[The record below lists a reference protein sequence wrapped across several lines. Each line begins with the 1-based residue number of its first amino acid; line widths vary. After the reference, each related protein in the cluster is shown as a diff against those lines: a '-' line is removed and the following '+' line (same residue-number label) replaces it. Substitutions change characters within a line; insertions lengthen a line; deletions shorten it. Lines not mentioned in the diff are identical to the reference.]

1 MTIRS
6 GLVVLIRCFMIVIG
20 FELLMWFVGALTG
33 ATIPLR
39 FVAMAA
45 LFLVPLILIF
55 WFAEACVDLMT
66 PKSNEILANTPV
78 RPDDLQAIAFSVV
91 GAFILYSAVRQT
103 IYLIVFLWQNQTRGV
118 SLHIPPDL
126 YSNPIISWLIGGYL
140 LVGAPAI
147 RRWIGQIRRA

>member
-6 GLVVLIRCFMIVIG
+6 GLVVLIRCFMIGIG
-20 FELLMWFVGALTG
+20 FELLMWFVGTLTG
-33 ATIPLR
+33 AIIPLR

-45 LFLVPLILIF
+45 LFFVPLMLVF
-55 WFAEACVDLMT
+55 WFAEACIDLMT

-78 RPDDLQAIAFSVV
+78 KSDDLQAIAFSAV

-103 IYLIVFLWQNQTRGV
+103 IYLIVFLWQNQTSGV
-118 SLHIPPDL
+118 SLPIPPDF